1 MNCKQCGSFIPDGM
15 PSCPTCGTPVIRNNP
30 LALVGMILGIV
41 ALVLCWIPYLGFL
54 IAVAGL
60 VLSIIGVTKKNT
72 NGKGKAIAGIICA
85 GIALLVASL
94 MTSAVSKS
102 ANKSN
107 DTKPSSNAVV
117 ATTQAE
123 TSEIETT
130 FSETTEVVEPA
141 SDNSTTTTTEET
153 TIVTE
158 ATINIDEFIE
168 SCSEINYKDIARNP
182 DDYVGQ
188 NFYAVVYIG
197 SARQGG
203 LFTGYQ
209 KYYISYV
216 FDTEQADEYID
227 YGWYDSYSDAGFGA
241 ADTDKSIWLL
251 DNRNE
256 SDPNYVKILETD
268 VITVYGTFTGM
279 QETKNTLTGE
289 TGEQVALDI
298 KYVEILD

>member
-15 PSCPTCGTPVIRNNP
+15 SSCPTCGTPVIRNNP

-60 VLSIIGVTKKNT
+60 VLSIIGITKKNT

-85 GIALLVASL
+85 GIALLIASL

-102 ANKSN
+102 TSKTNNSQ
-107 DTKPSSNAVV
+107 PSSNAVV
-117 ATTQAE
+117 TTTQAE
-123 TSEIETT
+123 ASTTETT
-130 FSETTEVVEPA
+130 NAAATEVVETTA
-141 SDNSTTTTTEET
+141 EITTTTTTEET

-158 ATINIDEFIE
+158 AAVNREEFIE

-188 NFYAVVYIG
+188 NFYAVVYIS

-203 LFTGYQ
+203 LFSGYQ
-209 KYYISYV
+209 KYFISYV

-227 YGWYDSYSDAGFGA
+227 YGWYDSYSDCGFGA
-241 ADTDKSIWLL
+241 VDTDKSIWLL

-256 SDPNYVKILETD
+256 SDPDYVKVLETD
-268 VITVYGTFTGM
+268 VIIVYGTFTGM
-279 QETKNTLTGE
+279 QATQNSLTGE